1 MMKLFKSDNQQLY
14 SSAELEK
21 SNFTGF
27 ANLPRAYKSP
37 DKKDLNLEACQK
49 RLSNLRRVPVQQLVD
64 AKNILTNLNRLSL
77 KPAKRLELL
86 NLILK
91 EIYPNIA
98 LWYEKYQG
106 RQNSLPEGEERREA
120 LIACIDVVEQMSI
133 VYKHVFSEV
142 FRPEARRY
150 QKNRQEIYEYAF
162 RILEMLLIEQR
173 FRALRY
179 QKLSRSAWQDS
190 NRVFF
195 ALALHNDLDEQKPL
209 HGFVGIRKREKHHGP
224 GSVLESNARRLYLSL
239 QLFGLLDVTSWPTHL
254 FHVPHGYI
262 DSLNPGIKINRDDG
276 QPLKEG
282 CLLTWLENDGPSR
295 FERPE
300 QVKGPTIQLD
310 YTQYYN
316 RLVKDYESIASMKF
330 IDAYDPKNLSRPLFR
345 LKEEDRVPVL
355 QMMLTSLRKR
365 QRNTRRHALFND
377 NIVRVYFGLGEVY
390 RLLTDLQRTDSEFV
404 MNSRKFTEKL
414 TRVSSLMDL
423 GEQRNKK
430 SPWQILNFSAG
441 GVLIST
447 METDFNTPVSLGQL
461 TAFIPTEEVSEPSL
475 GFICR
480 LNRPQDQMVE
490 VGISRLAN
498 YAEVLLIEG
507 VSAAAKAENIPAM
520 LIQDGA
526 DNWQLITQ
534 PRDDLKPGLPIK
546 LLRAGSKAPARLGD
560 VFLSKKEFTVFDLR
574 SPGLQKQI
582 WPQARAR

>member
-1 MMKLFKSDNQQLY
+1 MKLFKSDNQQLY
-14 SSAELEK
+14 STAELEK
-21 SNFTGF
+21 FNFTAF
-27 ANLPRAYKSP
+27 ANQPRVYKTP
-37 DKKDLNLEACQK
+37 EKKDLDIGAYQK
-49 RLSNLRRVPVQQLVD
+49 RLSNLRRVPVRQLDD

-77 KPAKRLELL
+77 KSDKRLELL
-86 NLILK
+86 KLVLN
-91 EIYPNIA
+91 EIYPNIT

-120 LIACIDVVEQMSI
+120 LIACIDAIEQVAI
-133 VYKHVFSEV
+133 AYKHLFSEV
-142 FRPEARRY
+142 FRPEAKRY
-150 QKNRQEIYEYAF
+150 KKNRQQIYEYGF
-162 RILEMLLIEQR
+162 RILEMLLVEQR
-173 FRALRY
+173 LRALRY
-179 QKLSRSAWQDS
+179 QKLSRNAWQDS
-190 NRVFF
+190 NHVFF

-209 HGFVGIRKREKHHGP
+209 HGFIGIRKREKHHGP
-224 GSVLESNARRLYLSL
+224 GTVLESDARRLYLSL

-262 DSLNPGIKINRDDG
+262 DSLNPGIKVSGDDG

-282 CLLTWLENDGPSR
+282 CLLTWLENDGSPK
-295 FERPE
+295 FERPD
-300 QVKGPTIQLD
+300 QLKGPSIQLD

-377 NIVRVYFGLGEVY
+377 NIVKVYFGLGEVY
-390 RLLTDLQRTDSEFV
+390 RLLTDLQRTDSDFI
-404 MNSRKFTEKL
+404 MSSRQFTDSM
-414 TRVSSLMDL
+414 TRISSLLDM
-423 GEQRNKK
+423 GEKRNKK
-430 SPWQILNFSAG
+430 SPWQIVNFSAG
-441 GVLIST
+441 GILIST
-447 METDFNTPVSLGQL
+447 LEADFSAPVSLGQL
-461 TAFIPTEEVSEPSL
+461 IAFIPAEEVSEPSL

-498 YAEVLLIEG
+498 YAEVLLVEG
-507 VSAAAKAENIPAM
+507 VSSYENAENIPAM

-526 DNWQLITQ
+526 DNWQLVTQ

-546 LLRAGSKAPARLGD
+546 LLRADSKAPARLGD
-560 VFLSKKEFTVFDLR
+560 VYLTKKEFTVFDLR
-574 SPGLQKQI
+574 SPGLQKKI
-582 WPQARAR
+582 WQQARAR